1 MFNVQHDFLLY
12 KISYLPFDRKI
23 FIEMH
28 SRYIL
33 FVLALLMTT
42 SIFSQK
48 YKKIH
53 SGAIVV
59 DTHNDF
65 PSASIEKKV
74 SLDSDLLGKTHTD
87 LARLRTG
94 GVDVQI
100 FSIFCG
106 PEQQQPY
113 AFANREI
120 DSVYEWANR
129 APNRMTI
136 VRTPAELKQ
145 AIKDKRLA
153 TMLGVEGGH
162 MIEDK
167 IVNLDALYVRG
178 VRYMTLTWNNSTS
191 WATSAADETTKGD
204 SLTHKGL
211 TDLGKKIVVRMNELG
226 MLIDISHNGEQ
237 TFWDVIKL
245 TKKPIIASHSCVWT
259 FCHHRRNLK
268 DDQIKAIAKNG
279 GVIHLNFYAGFLDST
294 YEKKAAQLIAKHKPE
309 IDSLVA
315 HGTQPDYAGI
325 MTMEKYKEETNA
337 IRPPLSL
344 LLDHLDYI
352 VKLVGIDFVGLGSD
366 FDGIEAGP
374 RELNGVQDF
383 PLITKALL
391 ERGYSK
397 KDVRKILGEN
407 FLRVFTA
414 NQLGTN

>member
-1 MFNVQHDFLLY
+1 MY
-12 KISYLPFDRKI
+12 
-23 FIEMH
+23 
-28 SRYIL
+28 SRYIVFL
-33 FVLALLMTT
+33 LALSM
-42 SIFSQK
+42 SANIFSQK

-53 SGAIVV
+53 DKAVV
-59 DTHNDF
+59 ADTHNDF
-65 PSASIEKKV
+65 PSASIQKKV

-87 LARLRTG
+87 LGRLRSG

-106 PEQQQPY
+106 GEQQQPY

-120 DSVYEWANR
+120 DSVYIWVER
-129 APNRMTI
+129 APNRMTL

-167 IVNLDALYVRG
+167 IENLDALYVRG
-178 VRYMTLTWNNSTS
+178 VRYLTLTWNNSTS

-204 SLTHKGL
+204 SLAHKGL
-211 TDLGKKIVVRMNELG
+211 TEHGKKIVARMNELG

-237 TFWDVIKL
+237 TFWDLIKL
-245 TKKPIIASHSCVWT
+245 TKKPIIASHSSVWEL
-259 FCHHRRNLK
+259 CPHRRNLK

-309 IDSLVA
+309 IDSLIA
-315 HGTQPDYAGI
+315 NGAQPNYAEI
-325 MTMEKYKEETNA
+325 MTMEKYKDETNA

-344 LLDHLDYI
+344 LIDHIDYI
-352 VKLVGIDFVGLGSD
+352 VKLVGVDHVGLGSD
-366 FDGIEAGP
+366 FDGIEAAP
-374 RELNGVQDF
+374 KELNGVQDF
-383 PLITKALL
+383 PLITKALM

-397 KDVRKILGEN
+397 KSIRKILGEN
-407 FLRVFTA
+407 FLRVFKD
-414 NQLGTN
+414 NQLVSN

>member
-1 MFNVQHDFLLY
+1 MY
-12 KISYLPFDRKI
+12 P
-23 FIEMH
+23 
-28 SRYIL
+28 RYIL
-33 FVLALLMTT
+33 LPLMLLVTT
-42 SIFSQK
+42 CIFSQK

-53 SGAIVV
+53 DKAVLV

-74 SLDSDLLGKTHTD
+74 SLDTDLLGKTHTD
-87 LARLRTG
+87 LGRLRSG

-153 TMLGVEGGH
+153 AMIGVEGGH

-167 IVNLDALYVRG
+167 IENLDALYVRG

-204 SLTHKGL
+204 SLAHKGL
-211 TDLGKKIVVRMNELG
+211 TDLGKKIVQRMNELG

-268 DDQIKAIAKNG
+268 NDQIKAIAKNG

-294 YEKKAAQLIAKHKPE
+294 YEKKAAQLLAKHKPE

-352 VKLVGIDFVGLGSD
+352 VRLVGVDFVGLGSD
-366 FDGIEAGP
+366 FDGIEAAP
-374 RELNGVQDF
+374 KELNGVQDF

-391 ERGYSK
+391 DRGYSK
-397 KDVRKILGEN
+397 KDIRKILGEN
-407 FLRVFTA
+407 FLRVFKA

>member
-1 MFNVQHDFLLY
+1 
-12 KISYLPFDRKI
+12 
-23 FIEMH
+23 
-28 SRYIL
+28 
-33 FVLALLMTT
+33 MTT
-42 SIFSQK
+42 TSFSQK

-53 SGAIVV
+53 DKAVVV

-106 PEQQQPY
+106 PEQKEPY

-129 APNRMTI
+129 APKRMTI
-136 VRTPAELKQ
+136 VKTPAELKQ
-145 AIKDKRLA
+145 AIKEKRLA
-153 TMLGVEGGH
+153 AMMGVEGGH

-167 IVNLDALYVRG
+167 IENLDALYVRG

-204 SLTHKGL
+204 SLAHKGL
-211 TDLGKKIVVRMNELG
+211 TDLGKKIVQRMNNLG

-245 TKKPIIASHSCVWT
+245 TKKPIIASHSCVWA

-268 DDQIKAIAKNG
+268 DNQIKAIAKNG
-279 GVIHLNFYAGFLDST
+279 GVIQLNFYAGFLDST
-294 YEKKAAQLIAKHKPE
+294 YEKKTAQLIAKHKPE

-344 LLDHLDYI
+344 LIDHLDYI
-352 VKLVGIDFVGLGSD
+352 VKLVGVDFVGLGSD

-397 KDVRKILGEN
+397 KDIRKILGEN
-407 FLRVFTA
+407 FLRVFKA

>member
-1 MFNVQHDFLLY
+1 MY
-12 KISYLPFDRKI
+12 
-23 FIEMH
+23 

-42 SIFSQK
+42 NIFGQK

-53 SGAIVV
+53 DKAVLV

-74 SLDSDLLGKTHTD
+74 SLDADLLGKTHSD
-87 LARLRTG
+87 LARLRAG

-120 DSVYEWANR
+120 DSVYEWARR

-136 VRTPAELKQ
+136 VKTPAELKQ

-153 TMLGVEGGH
+153 AMLGVEGGH

-167 IVNLDALYVRG
+167 IENLDAFYVRG

-211 TDLGKKIVVRMNELG
+211 TDFGKKIVERMNELG
-226 MLIDISHNGEQ
+226 MLIDVSHNGEQ
-237 TFWDVIKL
+237 TFWDVINL
-245 TKKPIIASHSCVWT
+245 TKKPIIASHSCVWA

-294 YEKKAAQLIAKHKPE
+294 YERKAAQLLAKHKPE

-315 HGTQPDYAGI
+315 HGAQPDYAGI

-352 VKLVGIDFVGLGSD
+352 VKLVGVDFVGLGSD

-374 RELNGVQDF
+374 KELNGVQDF

-397 KDVRKILGEN
+397 KDIRKILGEN
-407 FLRVFTA
+407 FLRVFKA
-414 NQLGTN
+414 NQLGLN

>member
-145 AIKDKRLA
+145 AIKDNRLA
-153 TMLGVEGGH
+153 AMLGVEGGH

-167 IVNLDALYVRG
+167 IENLDALYVRG
-178 VRYMTLTWNNSTS
+178 VRYMTLTWNNSTN

-294 YEKKAAQLIAKHKPE
+294 YEKKAAQLIAKHKSE

>member
-1 MFNVQHDFLLY
+1 
-12 KISYLPFDRKI
+12 
-23 FIEMH
+23 MH

-33 FVLALLMTT
+33 LVLALLMTT
-42 SIFSQK
+42 TIFSQK

-53 SGAIVV
+53 DKAVVV

-87 LARLRTG
+87 LARLRHG

-120 DSVYEWANR
+120 DSVYEWAAR

-136 VRTPAELKQ
+136 VRTPGELKQ
-145 AIKDKRLA
+145 AIKDNRLA
-153 TMLGVEGGH
+153 AMLGVEGGH

-167 IVNLDALYVRG
+167 IENLDALYVRG

-211 TDLGKKIVVRMNELG
+211 TDLGKKIVVRMNDLG

-245 TKKPIIASHSCVWT
+245 TKKPIIASHSCVWA

-294 YEKKAAQLIAKHKPE
+294 YEKKAAQLLAKHKPE

-352 VKLVGIDFVGLGSD
+352 VKLVGVDFVGLGSD

-374 RELNGVQDF
+374 KELNGVQDF

-397 KDVRKILGEN
+397 KDVRKVLGEN
-407 FLRVFTA
+407 FLRVFKA

>member
-1 MFNVQHDFLLY
+1 MY
-12 KISYLPFDRKI
+12 
-23 FIEMH
+23 

-33 FVLALLMTT
+33 FPLMLLMTT
-42 SIFSQK
+42 CIFSQK

-53 SGAIVV
+53 DKAVLV

-87 LARLRTG
+87 LGRLRSG

-106 PEQQQPY
+106 PEQQKPY
-113 AFANREI
+113 AFANRQI

-167 IVNLDALYVRG
+167 IENLDALYVRG

-204 SLTHKGL
+204 SLAHKGL
-211 TDLGKKIVVRMNELG
+211 TDLGKRIVQRMNELG

-268 DDQIKAIAKNG
+268 NDQIKAIAKNG

-294 YEKKAAQLIAKHKPE
+294 YEKKAAQLMAKHKSE
-309 IDSLVA
+309 IDSLIA

-352 VKLVGIDFVGLGSD
+352 VKLVGVDFVGLGSD

-374 RELNGVQDF
+374 KELNGVQDF

-391 ERGYSK
+391 DRGYSK
-397 KDVRKILGEN
+397 KDIRKILGEN
-407 FLRVFTA
+407 FLRVFKA

>member
-1 MFNVQHDFLLY
+1 
-12 KISYLPFDRKI
+12 
-23 FIEMH
+23 
-28 SRYIL
+28 
-33 FVLALLMTT
+33 MTT

-294 YEKKAAQLIAKHKPE
+294 YEKKAAQLIAKHKSE

>member
-1 MFNVQHDFLLY
+1 MY
-12 KISYLPFDRKI
+12 
-23 FIEMH
+23 

-33 FVLALLMTT
+33 FPLMLLMTT

-53 SGAIVV
+53 DKAVLV

-74 SLDSDLLGKTHTD
+74 SLDADLLGKTHTD
-87 LARLRTG
+87 LGRLRSG

-113 AFANREI
+113 SFANREI

-145 AIKDKRLA
+145 AIKDNRLA

-167 IVNLDALYVRG
+167 IENLDALYARG

-204 SLTHKGL
+204 SLAHKGL
-211 TDLGKKIVVRMNELG
+211 TDLGKKIVQRMNELG

-294 YEKKAAQLIAKHKPE
+294 YEKKAAQLLAKHKPE

-344 LLDHLDYI
+344 LLDHLDHI
-352 VKLVGIDFVGLGSD
+352 VKLVGVDFVGLGSD

-374 RELNGVQDF
+374 KELNGVQDF

-391 ERGYSK
+391 DRGYSK

-407 FLRVFTA
+407 FLRVFKA
-414 NQLGTN
+414 NQLGTK

>member
-1 MFNVQHDFLLY
+1 MLTR
-12 KISYLPFDRKI
+12 II
-23 FIEMH
+23 FFT
-28 SRYIL
+28 IL
-33 FVLALLMTT
+33 FF
-42 SIFSQK
+42 IFTNISAQK
-48 YKKIH
+48 YKRIH
-53 SGAIVV
+53 EKAVLA

-74 SLDSDLLGKTHTD
+74 GLDHDLLGITHTD
-87 LARLRTG
+87 LGRLRTG

-120 DSVYEWANR
+120 DSVYEWARR
-129 APNRMTI
+129 APMRMTI
-136 VRTPAELKQ
+136 VKTPAELKQ
-145 AIKDKRLA
+145 ALKEKKLA

-167 IVNLDALYVRG
+167 IENLDALYIRG
-178 VRYMTLTWNNSTS
+178 VRYLTLTWNNSTS
-191 WATSAADETTKGD
+191 WATSAADETTKGV
-204 SLTHKGL
+204 SLIHKGL
-211 TDLGKKIVVRMNELG
+211 TDHGKKIVERMNDLG

-245 TKKPIIASHSCVWT
+245 TKKPIIASHSSVWA

-294 YEKKAAQLIAKHKPE
+294 YEKKAMTMITKHKPE

-315 HGTQPDYAGI
+315 HGAQPDYAAI
-325 MTMEKYKEETNA
+325 MTMEKYKDETNA

-352 VKLVGIDFVGLGSD
+352 VKLVGVDHVGLGSD
-366 FDGIEAGP
+366 FDGIEAAP
-374 RELNGVQDF
+374 KELNGVQDF
-383 PLITKALL
+383 PLITKGLL

-397 KDVRKILGEN
+397 KEIRKILGEN
-407 FLRVFTA
+407 FLRVFKA
-414 NQLGTN
+414 NQL

>member
-1 MFNVQHDFLLY
+1 MY
-12 KISYLPFDRKI
+12 P
-23 FIEMH
+23 
-28 SRYIL
+28 RYIL
-33 FVLALLMTT
+33 FALALLMTT
-42 SIFSQK
+42 TIFSQK

-53 SGAIVV
+53 DKAILV

-65 PSASIEKKV
+65 PSASFEKKV
-74 SLDSDLLGKTHTD
+74 SLDADLLGKTHTD
-87 LARLRTG
+87 LARLRHG

-167 IVNLDALYVRG
+167 IENLDALYVRG

-211 TDLGKKIVVRMNELG
+211 TDLGKKIVQRMNDLG

-279 GVIHLNFYAGFLDST
+279 GVIHINFYAGFLDST

-315 HGTQPDYAGI
+315 QGTQPDYAGI
-325 MTMEKYKEETNA
+325 MTMEKHKEETNA

-344 LLDHLDYI
+344 LLDHIDYI

-391 ERGYSK
+391 ERGYSR

-407 FLRVFTA
+407 FLRVFKA

>member
-1 MFNVQHDFLLY
+1 MY
-12 KISYLPFDRKI
+12 P
-23 FIEMH
+23 
-28 SRYIL
+28 RYIL
-33 FVLALLMTT
+33 LPLMLLVTT
-42 SIFSQK
+42 CIFSQK

-53 SGAIVV
+53 DKAVLV

-74 SLDSDLLGKTHTD
+74 SLDADLLGKTHTD
-87 LARLRTG
+87 LGRLRSG

-153 TMLGVEGGH
+153 TMIGVEGGH

-167 IVNLDALYVRG
+167 IENLDALYVRG

-204 SLTHKGL
+204 SLAHKGL
-211 TDLGKKIVVRMNELG
+211 TDLGKKIVQRMNELG

-268 DDQIKAIAKNG
+268 NDQIKAIAKNG

-294 YEKKAAQLIAKHKPE
+294 YEKKAAQLLAKHKPE

-352 VKLVGIDFVGLGSD
+352 VRLVGVDFVGLGSD

-374 RELNGVQDF
+374 KELNGVQDF

-391 ERGYSK
+391 DRGYSK
-397 KDVRKILGEN
+397 KDIRKILGEN
-407 FLRVFTA
+407 FLRVFKT

>member
-1 MFNVQHDFLLY
+1 MY
-12 KISYLPFDRKI
+12 P
-23 FIEMH
+23 
-28 SRYIL
+28 RYIL
-33 FVLALLMTT
+33 FALALLTT
-42 SIFSQK
+42 TTIFSQK
-48 YKKIH
+48 YKKVH
-53 SGAIVV
+53 NKAVVV

-74 SLDSDLLGKTHTD
+74 SLDAELLGKTHTD

-94 GVDVQI
+94 GIDVQI

-106 PEQQQPY
+106 PEQQHPY

-136 VRTPAELKQ
+136 VRTPGELKQ
-145 AIKDKRLA
+145 AIKENRLA
-153 TMLGVEGGH
+153 AMMGVEGGH

-167 IVNLDALYVRG
+167 IENLDALYVRG

-211 TDLGKKIVVRMNELG
+211 TDLGKKIVQRMNDLG

-245 TKKPIIASHSCVWT
+245 TKKPIIASHSCVWA

-268 DDQIKAIAKNG
+268 DNQIKAIAKNG
-279 GVIHLNFYAGFLDST
+279 GVIQLNFYAGFLDST

-344 LLDHLDYI
+344 LIDHLDYI
-352 VKLVGIDFVGLGSD
+352 VKLVGVDFVGLGSD
-366 FDGIEAGP
+366 FDGIEAAP

-397 KDVRKILGEN
+397 KDIRKILGEN
-407 FLRVFTA
+407 FLRVFKA

>member
-1 MFNVQHDFLLY
+1 
-12 KISYLPFDRKI
+12 
-23 FIEMH
+23 
-28 SRYIL
+28 
-33 FVLALLMTT
+33 MTIC
-42 SIFSQK
+42 SFSQK

-53 SGAIVV
+53 DKAVLV

-74 SLDSDLLGKTHTD
+74 SLDADLLGKTHTD
-87 LARLRTG
+87 LGRLRSG

-153 TMLGVEGGH
+153 TMIGVEGGH

-167 IVNLDALYVRG
+167 IENLDALYVRG
-178 VRYMTLTWNNSTS
+178 VRYLTLTWNNSTS

-204 SLTHKGL
+204 SLAHKGL
-211 TDLGKKIVVRMNELG
+211 TDLGKKIVQRMNELG

-268 DDQIKAIAKNG
+268 NDQIKAIAKNG

-294 YEKKAAQLIAKHKPE
+294 YEKKAAQLLVKHKPE

-352 VKLVGIDFVGLGSD
+352 VRLVGVDFVGLGSD
-366 FDGIEAGP
+366 FDGIEAAP
-374 RELNGVQDF
+374 KELNGVQDF

-391 ERGYSK
+391 DRGYSK
-397 KDVRKILGEN
+397 KDIRKILGEN
-407 FLRVFTA
+407 FLRVFKA

>member
-1 MFNVQHDFLLY
+1 MY
-12 KISYLPFDRKI
+12 
-23 FIEMH
+23 

-33 FVLALLMTT
+33 LAVALLTT
-42 SIFSQK
+42 TTIFSQK

-53 SGAIVV
+53 DKAVVV

-87 LARLRTG
+87 LARLRHG

-129 APNRMTI
+129 ALNRMTI
-136 VRTPAELKQ
+136 VRTPGELKQ
-145 AIKDKRLA
+145 AIKDNRLA
-153 TMLGVEGGH
+153 AMLGVEGGH

-167 IVNLDALYVRG
+167 IENLDALYVRG

-294 YEKKAAQLIAKHKPE
+294 YEKKAAQLLAKHKPE

-352 VKLVGIDFVGLGSD
+352 VKLVGVDFVGLGSD

-397 KDVRKILGEN
+397 KDIRKILGEN
-407 FLRVFTA
+407 FLRVFKA